1 MTHSESDAYYQ
12 FADAE
17 RAVRILR
24 PDTPQPWINYLSNG
38 RFHAFVS
45 QAGGGMAWW
54 RSPMLFRLTRY
65 RQYHLP
71 IDSPGFYLYLREE
84 DGTVWCPAWRPC
96 ETPLETWEASH
107 APGITTFTAERN
119 GLRATL
125 ALWVPPDED
134 GLVWDLRVS
143 ALKGPDRHLDVF
155 AYVELSQL
163 LWSHETCFS
172 YYNKLQLKT
181 WHDADDA
188 SVNYLFHAA
197 HPKSRE
203 VPLVFFGADRPLCS
217 WSGSRGDFIGDYRGE
232 ARPLALERNHCG
244 NQAAGCGD
252 PAAALHVRLSLH
264 PREGEERA
272 LFFLGVAPG
281 ALVDLPAA
289 CRERSRVLRRMLDPA
304 EVDRQREKLNTGW
317 AEHFSVLQCTVSE
330 PAVERQINTWNVVN
344 SVHTGRYSRSVN
356 TMAPGVRGMGFRDSC
371 QDMLAIAYRR
381 PDWAARVFEDL
392 LAHQYPDGHAV
403 HTFYPEEKDPP
414 ALSLRS
420 DNHLWLP
427 LTAHALCAETGDPA
441 WLEKKVPWFAGPD
454 APAAAPG
461 TVWEHL
467 MAAVRFSAGHLG
479 AHGIPLT
486 FRSDWNDIIGRFNR
500 HGRGESLFA
509 ALQFIAALRL
519 MRELSL
525 WSGKEDTAWLETT
538 LAAQVAAVERCG
550 WDGGWWRRGFDDDG
564 VAVGS
569 AEAPAGH
576 LFLNPQSWA
585 VIAGIGT
592 PAQRHA
598 GMDAAHDRLDTGLGL
613 KILAPGFDDWSEG
626 AEEDGPPARTG
637 YGPGCGEN
645 GAVFCHANTWAI
657 MADALLGRGDRA
669 WETFR
674 RLVPANA
681 MQKAGIHRYRAEPY
695 AWVSNIV
702 GPENERFG
710 WANVEQI
717 TGTAPWMDVV
727 STQYLLGLRP
737 TLAGLRVQP
746 CLPPDSEGFEAVRRF
761 RGTEFHITVRNR
773 SGTGHGVRAATRD
786 GQPLEI
792 CNGHLT
798 LTPAGATCRVE
809 VEI

>member
-1 MTHSESDAYYQ
+1 MTNPESEAYYQ

-45 QAGGGMAWW
+45 QACGGMAWW

-71 IDSPGFYLYLREE
+71 IDSPGFYLYIREE
-84 DGTVWCPAWRPC
+84 DGTLWCPGWRPC
-96 ETPLETWEASH
+96 ESKVDRWEARH
-107 APGITTFTAERN
+107 APGISSFTAERN

-125 ALWVPPDED
+125 SFFVPPDED
-134 GLVWDLRVS
+134 GLVWDLSILPLNGENR
-143 ALKGPDRHLDVF
+143 KLDLF
-155 AYVELSQL
+155 AYTELSQM
-163 LWSHETCFS
+163 LWSQETCYS

-188 SVNYLFHAA
+188 SVNHLFHAA
-197 HPKSRE
+197 HPRARE
-203 VPLVFFGADRPLCS
+203 VPLVFFGSSRPLLS
-217 WSGSRGDFIGDYRGE
+217 WSGNRADFIGDYRSE

-244 NQAAGCGD
+244 NTAADCGD
-252 PAAALHVRLSLH
+252 PAAALHVSL
-264 PREGEERA
+264 PGGGTGEMRT

-289 CRERSRVLRRMLDPA
+289 CRERSRILRRMLNPE
-304 EVDRQREKLNTGW
+304 EVDRQRDKLADGW
-317 AEHFSVLQCTVSE
+317 SEHFSVLQCAVSE
-330 PAVERQINTWNVVN
+330 PAVERQINTWSVVN

-381 PDWAARVFEDL
+381 PAWAARVFEDL

-403 HTFYPEEKDPP
+403 HTFYPEETDPP
-414 ALSLRS
+414 TLSLRS

-427 LTAHALCAETGDPA
+427 LTAYAICAETGDPA
-441 WLEKKVPWFAGPD
+441 WLDKILPWYAGLD

-467 MAAVRFSAGHLG
+467 MAALRFSEANLG

-500 HGRGESLFA
+500 HGRGESMFA
-509 ALQFIAALRL
+509 ALQFVHALRL
-519 MRELSL
+519 MRELCL
-525 WSGKEDTAWLETT
+525 WSGKGDLPWLEQT
-538 LAAQVAAVERCG
+538 LAAQVSAVERCG
-550 WDGGWWRRGFDDDG
+550 WDGGWWRRGFDDEG
-564 VAVGS
+564 LPVGS
-569 AEAPAGH
+569 AESPAGN

-585 VIAGIGT
+585 VIAGVGSRE
-592 PAQRHA
+592 QREAVMNAVHE
-598 GMDAAHDRLDTGLGL
+598 RLDTGIGL
-613 KILAPGFDDWSEG
+613 KILAPGFADWSEDG
-626 AEEDGPPARTG
+626 EVDGPPARTG

-645 GAVFCHANTWAI
+645 GAIFCHANTWAI
-657 MADALLGRGDRA
+657 LADALLGNGDRA
-669 WETFR
+669 WETYR

-681 MQKAGIHRYRAEPY
+681 MQKVGIHRYRAEPY

-727 STQYLLGLRP
+727 ATQYLLGIRP
-737 TLAGLRVQP
+737 TLEGLRIEP
-746 CLPPDSEGFEAVRRF
+746 CLPSGLPGYEAVRRF
-761 RGTEFHITVRNR
+761 RGTEFHIHVRNL
-773 SGTGHGVRAATRD
+773 SGTGHGVRSASQNGR
-786 GQPLEI
+786 PLDTSQ
-792 CNGHLT
+792 GHLT
-798 LTPAGATCRVE
+798 LTPAGTSCRVE
-809 VEI
+809 VAL